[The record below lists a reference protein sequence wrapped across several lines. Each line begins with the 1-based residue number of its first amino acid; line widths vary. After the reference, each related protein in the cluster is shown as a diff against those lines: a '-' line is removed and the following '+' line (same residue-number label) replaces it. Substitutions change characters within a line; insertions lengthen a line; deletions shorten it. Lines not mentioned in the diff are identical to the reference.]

1 MLDALSVSVH
11 CIPYSP
17 SMPERNRET
26 DPSNNNRRVDVEV
39 VAAADAVVT

>member
-1 MLDALSVSVH
+1 MLDALSVCALYS
-11 CIPYSP
+11 CSP